1 MFKIVDGRT
10 EFYQWDLNRQIQ
22 VEDNTITELHFC
34 NKTDDCALVVE
45 VVDGVA
51 NVPNILLQASWD
63 VRVYGFTG
71 DYTKVEKRFKVVARS
86 KPADYVYTEEDIK
99 KYDDLVIK
107 INNANAVI
115 TLANETS
122 QSALSAA
129 NQAGQFGYAATETI
143 SREIKPKLAA
153 HEERLDALNTT
164 ANNIGNIATNAAM
177 EVRAATKAID
187 SLEEQVGNIENAL
200 NEIAT
205 LQESY
210 IGG

>member
-45 VVDGVA
+45 VKDGVA

-71 DYTKVEKRFKVVARS
+71 DYTKVEKRFKVVART

-99 KYDDLVIK
+99 KYDDLVK
-107 INNANAVI
+107 QINNANAVVTI
-115 TLANETS
+115 ANETAKN
-122 QSALSAA
+122 ALSTA

-143 SREIKPKLAA
+143 ARKIEPQLAA
-153 HEERLDALNTT
+153 HEERLDAIEAL
-164 ANNIGNIATNAAM
+164 AG
-177 EVRAATKAID
+177 D
-187 SLEEQVGNIENAL
+187 IENAL
-200 NEIAT
+200 NEITT